1 MAPEV
6 RSHWEITWCKHSV
19 YFSIGEAKG
28 SVKLLEEIVSV
39 FSPQTELSS
48 TTGGMDP
55 AGFEPASA
63 TVTECCVPFTPR
75 ALNESSAVP

>member
-28 SVKLLEEIVSV
+28 SVKLLEEIVSTV
-39 FSPQTELSS
+39 DRRWSVGFQCDHHPCMGFDVLS
-48 TTGGMDP
+48 
-55 AGFEPASA
+55 
-63 TVTECCVPFTPR
+63 
-75 ALNESSAVP
+75 